1 VEEDRHPE
9 RRRDWDQRHKLEWL
23 GGEHDPVTTVLL
35 YVTLGGWALLEVSL
49 RTRDRVRGR
58 GSTNQD
64 RGTQKLIGVTLGAAI
79 VLAIKSTTVAPSL
92 RIPGHGGVVLAGL
105 IVLWLGL
112 VIRVWAVVA
121 LGSAFR
127 TTVEVD
133 VGQAVVRAV
142 RIDGSGIPPTQA
154 CCSS

>member
-1 VEEDRHPE
+1 
-9 RRRDWDQRHKLEWL
+9 L
-23 GGEHDPVTTVLL
+23 GNMDPVPTVLL

-49 RTRDRVRGR
+49 RVRDRVRGR
-58 GSTNQD
+58 GSPDRD

-79 VLAIKSTTVAPSL
+79 VLAITSTTVAPSL
-92 RIPGHGGVVLAGL
+92 RIPGHGIVLAGL